1 MRQSSEQDP
10 CGTCQVGKK
19 NRSILVAQFDLSSL
33 LQQAQAMQ
41 EKFKQMQDEIATR
54 TVQAEAGGGMVQVTA
69 DGSMRVRSINIEP
82 SLLGANDKEMLQD
95 LVVVAVNDA
104 LRRAQDL
111 FNQEMSKLSPFG
123 GALNIPGL
131 FGGRE

>member
-1 MRQSSEQDP
+1 
-10 CGTCQVGKK
+10 
-19 NRSILVAQFDLSSL
+19 VAQFDLSSL

-41 EKFKQMQDEIATR
+41 EKFKQMQEEVALK
-54 TVQAEAGGGMVQVTA
+54 TVQAEAGGGMVRVMA
-69 DGSMRVRSINIEP
+69 DGSMRVRSIQLDP
-82 SLLGANDKEMLQD
+82 ALLAANDKEMLQD
-95 LVVVAVNDA
+95 LIVVAINDA

-111 FNQEMSKLSPFG
+111 FTQEMGKLSPFG

>member
-1 MRQSSEQDP
+1 M
-10 CGTCQVGKK
+10 
-19 NRSILVAQFDLSSL
+19 AQFDLSSL

-41 EKFKQMQDEIATR
+41 EKFKQMQEEVALK
-54 TVQAEAGGGMVQVTA
+54 TVQAEAGGGMVRVMA
-69 DGSMRVRSINIEP
+69 DGSMRVRSIQLDP
-82 SLLGANDKEMLQD
+82 ALLAANDKEMLQD
-95 LVVVAVNDA
+95 LIVVAVNDA

-111 FNQEMSKLSPFG
+111 FTQEMGKLSPFG

>member
-1 MRQSSEQDP
+1 M
-10 CGTCQVGKK
+10 
-19 NRSILVAQFDLSSL
+19 AQFDLSSL

-41 EKFKQMQDEIATR
+41 EKFKQMQEEIAAK
-54 TVQAEAGGGMVQVTA
+54 TVQAEAGGGMVRVTA
-69 DGSMRVRSINIEP
+69 DGSMRLRSIQIEP
-82 SLLGANDKEMLQD
+82 ALLAADDKEMLQD
-95 LVVVAVNDA
+95 LIVVGVNDA

-111 FNQEMSKLSPFG
+111 FTQEMGKLSPFG